1 MDRNELILTLKKD
14 NVRVTFE
21 KINGNVRKMLC
32 TLQEDTIPKTT
43 GKVKLNKEV
52 LVVWDLGK
60 KNWRSF
66 RIDSIKKVKLISEHT
81 HK

>member
-21 KINGNVRKMLC
+21 KIDGNVRKMLC

-52 LVVWDLGK
+52 LAVWDLGK
-60 KNWRSF
+60 KAWRSF
-66 RIDSIKKVKLISEHT
+66 RIDSIKKIEPMKRR
-81 HK
+81 KK